1 MTYSWIQGEEI
12 EADIWTK
19 HRSKCEALDGIL
31 VKNEFK
37 HAKTEDNM
45 VTYEENEFKIRN
57 RVTKKDKE
65 AEKIEDE

>member
-1 MTYSWIQGEEI
+1 MAYSWIQGEEI
-12 EADIWTK
+12 VADILTK
-19 HRSKCEALDGIL
+19 QRSKHEALDEIL

-45 VTYEENEFKIRN
+45 VIFEEDEFKIRN

-65 AEKIEDE
+65 AEKMQD